1 MLIEFFQSI
10 FLEFF
15 RFLQI
20 TPEQLIAILI
30 VPIIIDLPRTLGK
43 TFFLLVHGVYEH
55 FSSKNH
61 EYNEPLV
68 SVIVPAHNEEKAI
81 ERTIQSL
88 IKQEYPRKEIIVV
101 DDGSTDRTYEIAQKF
116 AKKGL
121 IKLVHREKAS
131 GKKARAVNFGII
143 YSRGDIIVT
152 VDADTLLEPSSLSE
166 LIKPF
171 RDQRIGAVSGNIR
184 VLNRVNLLTRLQA
197 YEYLMAME
205 MGRRFQAVTGML
217 MIIPGALG
225 AVRKSLARSLGLYDP
240 DTITEDFDIT
250 VKIHKSKMKVKFAYK
265 AIGWTVVPEG
275 WREWI
280 KQRTRWTAG
289 QLQTLIK
296 HRNVFFSR
304 YFGIVGLVATP
315 DMLFMDMILLF
326 VRTVWLIALPLFY
339 LNILHIL
346 SLLIFLFYL
355 FNELLII
362 LAAALLSPKKRD
374 LIYLPLTP
382 IVVLFYR
389 PFYGLIRMKAYFD
402 ALAGQTF
409 KW

>member
-101 DDGSTDRTYEIAQKF
+101 DDGSTDGTYEIAQKF

-131 GKKARAVNFGII
+131 GKKDRAVNFGII